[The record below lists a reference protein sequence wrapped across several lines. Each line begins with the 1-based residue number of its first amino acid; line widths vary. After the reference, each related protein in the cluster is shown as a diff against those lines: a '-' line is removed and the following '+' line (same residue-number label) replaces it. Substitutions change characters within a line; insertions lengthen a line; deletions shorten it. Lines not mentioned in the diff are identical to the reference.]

1 MALLGNHIIAIAPVT
16 NHQASFKHQFEN
28 QPEELTIINDI
39 VRFRA
44 FQKSKLFFIKN
55 SIKISD
61 KIVQKSFQKYV
72 F

>member
-1 MALLGNHIIAIAPVT
+1 MALLANHIIAIVPVT
-16 NHQASFKHQFEN
+16 NHKARFKHPFEN

-44 FQKSKLFFIKN
+44 FQKSKLFFQKKIKN
-55 SIKISD
+55 S
-61 KIVQKSFQKYV
+61 QKSFQKYE